1 MGRRKLGSVVN
12 VSLAKPSAWVKKLLQ
27 NRRMYNVLTKTSL
40 LERSMLQGWRDDVKA
55 VLKGRLRHNVA
66 QEPYFPLIQ
75 LEMLRLQVVEARSLT
90 RATKALEFATLVLA
104 AATIILAI
112 HTS

>member
-1 MGRRKLGSVVN
+1 VIKL
-12 VSLAKPSAWVKKLLQ
+12 SLAKPSAWMKKLWQ
-27 NRRMYNVLTKTSL
+27 NRRTYNVLTKTSL
-40 LERSMLQGWRDDVKA
+40 LEPVCFKGGEMMLRPQE
-55 VLKGRLRHNVA
+55 GRVRHDVA

-90 RATKALEFATLVLA
+90 RATKALMFATLVLA
-104 AATIILAI
+104 AAAIILAV

>member
-1 MGRRKLGSVVN
+1 
-12 VSLAKPSAWVKKLLQ
+12 
-27 NRRMYNVLTKTSL
+27 
-40 LERSMLQGWRDDVKA
+40 MLQGWRDDVKA
-55 VLKGRLRHNVA
+55 VQEGRLRHDVA

-90 RATKALEFATLVLA
+90 RATKALVFATLVLA
-104 AATIILAI
+104 ATTVILAV